1 MHEYSPDIWL
11 KTTETS
17 PTEGP
22 KKAEKNVELVKKK
35 LLAVFEG
42 CRFQMGSLG
51 GFSLLRSG
59 WFDGCLS
66 ALYGGNTCAAQVPKL
81 QEVERGEITKSGCK
95 TSGDSCEL

>member
-1 MHEYSPDIWL
+1 
-11 KTTETS
+11 
-17 PTEGP
+17 
-22 KKAEKNVELVKKK
+22 
-35 LLAVFEG
+35 
-42 CRFQMGSLG
+42 MGSLG